1 MELNPFADIVG
12 LDFEC
17 VDTPPKQPSSCPAQG
32 WSSGGLQRNDDTG
45 EWWCPVCYAVVGTD
59 SGEEDD
65 FFDDDE
71 DEGDAF
77 DNDEDY
83 VAEGDKPITFTPEQR
98 LRNDRDTTIERIID
112 RLSEVNSKFAIY
124 LDANRY
130 TIVDY
135 LRVLEVQGEP
145 VFDGNTNLAPKVISV
160 AMHLSKLPLDDS
172 QVRLAGATPTRV
184 RMMLNVLNTLKA
196 NDSTRSPIVEKMFY
210 VGNAVGVSDQVVSLI
225 AEQYEAAGAPPNR
238 VPDDTTRAAAWL
250 HIQASNAGIRVT
262 KSALKK
268 VPGVRQNALD
278 RAVDSYKD
286 FLSNSN
292 KAVERVE

>member
-1 MELNPFADIVG
+1 MESNPFADIVG

-17 VDTPPKQPSSCPAQG
+17 VDNPPKQPASCPAQS
-32 WSSGGLQRNDDTG
+32 WSSGGLRRNDDTG

-98 LRNDRDTTIERIID
+98 LRNDRDTTIERIVE
-112 RLSEVNSKFAIY
+112 RLSEVNTKFAIY

-130 TIVDY
+130 IIVDY

-145 VFDGNTNLAPKVISV
+145 AFDGNTNLAPKLISV
-160 AMHLSKLPLDDS
+160 AMHLSNLPLDDS

-184 RMMLNVLNTLKA
+184 RTMLNVLKTLKA

-278 RAVDSYKD
+278 RAIDSYKD

-292 KAVERVE
+292 KAVESVE